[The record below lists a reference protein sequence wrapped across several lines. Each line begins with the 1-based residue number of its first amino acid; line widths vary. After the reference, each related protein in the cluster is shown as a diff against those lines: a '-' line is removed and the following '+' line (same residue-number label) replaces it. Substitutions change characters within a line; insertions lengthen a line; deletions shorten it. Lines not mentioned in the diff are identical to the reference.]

1 MDIWIVG
8 DADSHKHLSSSGV
21 RGIIAG
27 GIIGIICVAAL
38 AMILK
43 DLHGARALKVDLLVT
58 LCTFIGSSLPAF
70 ACKYCPQP
78 TISV

>member
-1 MDIWIVG
+1 MCHDV
-8 DADSHKHLSSSGV
+8 ADKHKHLSSAGV

-43 DLHGARALKVDLLVT
+43 DLHGARALKVGIALWR
-58 LCTFIGSSLPAF
+58 IGVPEKSQTWLRF
-70 ACKYCPQP
+70 
-78 TISV
+78 TW